1 MLAIELAAQ
10 AKSYGADVVGIYASL
25 VDLQAA
31 LDTPSFTADIAL
43 LDVQLM
49 DGEIYG
55 AVPRLEALGIAIIF
69 SSGYPPTHRPDEHS
83 HHPWLT
89 KPFGTAD
96 FLRALRRAIGGR
108 GDRQSG

>member
-1 MLAIELAAQ
+1 MLAIELATQ
-10 AKSYGADVVGIYASL
+10 AKSYGAEVVGICSSL
-25 VDLQAA
+25 VELQAI
-31 LDTPSFTADIAL
+31 LDDPAFTADIAF

-49 DGEIYG
+49 DGEIYE

-89 KPFGTAD
+89 KPFGTTA